1 MILTTNAI
9 SRPVALSPED
19 KNQQRFITFFYEMR
33 RSRLRVILDG
43 SIGFGFTGKTG
54 GCQVYKLD
62 GLIPITDA
70 SFQLKQM
77 TVQLCS

>member
-1 MILTTNAI
+1 
-9 SRPVALSPED
+9 
-19 KNQQRFITFFYEMR
+19 MR